1 MLIQDGSR
9 TRQRR
14 FRQRLDALRLDAA
27 ALTDH
32 RDVYYLTGRL
42 FPDRL
47 PIFLLLETEGDSW
60 LVAPRE
66 MEGGCVAECL
76 TYEWNELGTNHFDPL
91 RRTNAVVA
99 QPARDRAIERG
110 ELYIIDAWTCC
121 CGYWSDL
128 SRVFLVGDRP
138 TDLQQSLFDHI
149 ASVQRHAGKL
159 LRPGLDTRELW
170 RAMDQMIREHP
181 ALADSGLIHHG
192 GHAIGLRI
200 HEEPDVNR

>member
-1 MLIQDGSR
+1 MLTQDGSR

-42 FPDRL
+42 FPERL
-47 PIFLLLETEGDSW
+47 PIFLLLETEGGGW

-91 RRTNAVVA
+91 RRMNAVVA
-99 QPARDRAIERG
+99 QRAGGAKPIRRLGWQEESLPRVLAETIARTMAPADWVPVDEVLRG
-110 ELYIIDAWTCC
+110 
-121 CGYWSDL
+121 
-128 SRVFLVGDRP
+128 
-138 TDLQQSLFDHI
+138 LQRSKD
-149 ASVQRHAGKL
+149 
-159 LRPGLDTRELW
+159 P
-170 RAMDQMIREHP
+170 
-181 ALADSGLIHHG
+181 
-192 GHAIGLRI
+192 
-200 HEEPDVNR
+200 